1 MMAVPIQVAEQVSII
16 LYISLIIVY
25 SNRISAAA
33 KQIIK
38 VRIIIVLTNGTPSP
52 LSSPPFTGERGG

>member
-1 MMAVPIQVAEQVSII
+1 MAVPIQVAEQVSII